1 MFKVVDLAD
10 LRERLNPVTLGYD
23 AGQRG
28 SPPTD
33 AGHDP
38 NEQQIVEAIEDR
50 IRDAHAALMDQ
61 RKEAEQ
67 HLAETRTGAP
77 TGDVHAAVKDAE
89 SRFNQVAQTTRP
101 ELEDL
106 RLETE
111 KRRTELSKF
120 RREHELTNREPDYP
134 DSGRRWLMVGIL
146 MILFFLESF
155 ANAAFLAKGNE
166 LGLVG
171 AYVVAFGISL
181 LNIGSSFLI
190 FGPVSRYLAHISVW
204 QRVLAGIC
212 MVVYAGLAFALNLGV
227 AHYREV
233 SGDLIGDAGVAVV
246 RRVLESPLGLQDA
259 ESWLLLGIGL
269 LFSLVAFI
277 EGRTF
282 DDTYPGYGRRDR
294 SVRAAFEN
302 HLATMDSVSQELDE
316 IRERALDNVKRIAH
330 DVRRQPEE
338 LRRIVEDCRR
348 RLAEFDNHADHLQK
362 VGETL
367 ISEYREANRTAR
379 PDGVVPAAH
388 RTPWRLT
395 LPRIDRSL
403 PTLPGTDPASVEGID
418 RDYRLAT
425 DRIHERCEAVRSRL
439 LHATEPSG
447 ESGVRVAP
455 EPGPSSETSR
465 PLAG

>member
-1 MFKVVDLAD
+1 MFKVVGLAN
-10 LRERLNPVTLGYD
+10 LRERLDPDTLGYD
-23 AGQRG
+23 ASQKG
-28 SPPTD
+28 SPPSD

-38 NEQQIVEAIEDR
+38 NERQIVEVIEDC
-50 IRDAHAALMDQ
+50 IRDARASLMDQ

-67 HLAETRTGAP
+67 HLAETRAGAP

-120 RREHELTNREPDYP
+120 RREHGLTNREPDYP

-146 MILFFLESF
+146 MVLFFLESF
-155 ANAAFLAKGNE
+155 ANAAFLAKSNE

-190 FGPVSRYLAHISVW
+190 FGPVSRYLSHISVW

-212 MVVYAGLAFALNLGV
+212 MVIYAGLAFALNLGV

-330 DVRRQPEE
+330 DARRQPF
-338 LRRIVEDCRR
+338 R
-348 RLAEFDNHADHLQK
+348 
-362 VGETL
+362 
-367 ISEYREANRTAR
+367 
-379 PDGVVPAAH
+379 
-388 RTPWRLT
+388 
-395 LPRIDRSL
+395 
-403 PTLPGTDPASVEGID
+403 
-418 RDYRLAT
+418 
-425 DRIHERCEAVRSRL
+425 
-439 LHATEPSG
+439 
-447 ESGVRVAP
+447 P
-455 EPGPSSETSR
+455 EPNQPR
-465 PLAG
+465 RCVV